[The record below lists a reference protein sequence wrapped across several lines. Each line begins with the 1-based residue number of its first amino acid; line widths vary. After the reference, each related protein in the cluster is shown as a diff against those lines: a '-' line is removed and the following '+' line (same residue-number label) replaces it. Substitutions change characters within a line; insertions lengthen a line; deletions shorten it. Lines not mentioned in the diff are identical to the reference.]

1 MTLESLKDDNKPSF
15 DYDVAIIGG
24 GIVGA
29 TLGSA
34 LKNSGLNVVII
45 EARPLEVAAAKRQ
58 AYAITLLS
66 SQIFAEIGIW
76 EHILPHIAKFSQIQ
90 LSDMGRL
97 GVKFQRADLGKEC
110 LGYVGEHSVVLRALQ
125 EFITTCPN
133 VSWLCPAE
141 IKEVSY
147 QASGAEIAIKEG
159 MQTRKL
165 RTKLVVGADGAK
177 SFIRTGAGIGTRG
190 WKYWQSCV
198 AFTIKHSAER
208 NDIAFERF
216 WPTGP
221 MGVLPLP
228 GNRCQ
233 IVWTAPHG
241 EAQALQQL
249 EEGEFLAQLQERTGG
264 LLGKLELVSDRFLF
278 PVQLMSCRSY
288 TQSRLALIG
297 DAAHCCHPVGGQGMN
312 LGIRDAAALEQVLRK
327 ASLEGE
333 DIGDIRVLKRYERW
347 RKWENLTILGFT
359 DFLDRLFSNNWFP
372 IVIIRRFGLWVM
384 AHIRPFKI
392 NALQLMTGW
401 RDGGIGGWG
410 DGNYTRAEP
419 RPQ

>member
-34 LKNSGLNVVII
+34 LKDSGLNVVII

-66 SQIFAEIGIW
+66 SHIFAWIGVW
-76 EHILPHIAKFSQIQ
+76 EQILPHIAKFSQIQ

-97 GVKFQRADLGKEC
+97 GVEFQRADLEKEC

-133 VSWLCPAE
+133 VNWLCPAE
-141 IKEVSY
+141 VKEVSY
-147 QASGAEIAIKEG
+147 QESGAEIEVKEG
-159 MQTRKL
+159 IETRKL
-165 RTKLVVGADGAK
+165 RTRLVVGADGAK
-177 SFIRTGAGIGTRG
+177 SFIRTLAGIGTRG

-198 AFTIKHSAER
+198 AFTIKHEAER

-233 IVWTAPHG
+233 IVWTAPHA

-264 LLGKLELVSDRFLF
+264 LLGKLELTSDRFLF
-278 PVQLMSCRSY
+278 PVQLMSSHRY

-297 DAAHCCHPVGGQGMN
+297 DAAHCCHPVGGQGLN
-312 LGIRDAAALEQVLRK
+312 LGIRDAAALGQVLKK
-327 ASLEGE
+327 ASLRGE
-333 DIGDIRVLKRYERW
+333 DIGDVRVLKRYEKW
-347 RKWENLTILGFT
+347 RKWENFTILGFT

-372 IVIIRRFGLWVM
+372 IVMIRRFGLWVI
-384 AHIRPFKI
+384 ANIRPFKI
-392 NALQLMTGW
+392 NALQLMTGV
-401 RDGGIGGWG
+401 
-410 DGNYTRAEP
+410 NSY
-419 RPQ
+419 Q